1 MSKRT
6 ILEEIRHVRHEISEK
21 IHHDPQQIN
30 DYYHQIQQDLKHRII
45 NRSGQ
50 VHHVDTSNLEP
61 ATSNVIQKQ
70 TTA

>member
-45 NRSGQ
+45 NRNCQ
-50 VHHVDTSNLEP
+50 VHHIETSNPEP
-61 ATSNVIQKQ
+61 AATNVIQKQ
-70 TTA
+70 TAS

>member
-30 DYYHQIQQDLKHRII
+30 NYYHAMQQELKHRII

-50 VHHVDTSNLEP
+50 VHHIETSITEP
-61 ATSNVIQKQ
+61 ATTNFIQKQ
-70 TTA
+70 TTS